1 MKRLTV
7 LLSVLILTFLLSV
20 SACSE
25 NTSSPDTF
33 SIDLQEGNTFPV
45 FTLETL
51 NGKKI
56 LSSKAFDKNKKTLIV
71 IAAEWCPDCHE
82 ELPVLEKF
90 YRKNKNK
97 YNFAVIFIEKRS
109 SEEKVKEYVSKEK
122 FTFPVYYD
130 YNSVFAEGSRI
141 KFVPTNIFIDKS
153 GSITS
158 VIAETISNE
167 NDFINRLK

>member
-1 MKRLTV
+1 MKKFTV
-7 LLSVLILTFLLSV
+7 LLSVLILSFLLSV

-25 NTSSPDTF
+25 NTSLPDTF
-33 SIDLQEGNTFPV
+33 SVELQEGNTFPV

-56 LSSKAFDKNKKTLIV
+56 SSSKAFDKNKKTLIV
-71 IAAEWCPDCHE
+71 TAAEWCPDCHE

-97 YNFAVIFIEKRS
+97 YNFAVIFVERRS
-109 SEEKVKEYVSKEK
+109 SEEKVKEYLDREK

-130 YNSVFAEGSRI
+130 YNSVFAEGIRI
-141 KFVPTNIFIDKS
+141 KFVPTNIFIDKN
-153 GSITS
+153 GKITS
-158 VIAETISNE
+158 VAAETISDE
-167 NDFINRLK
+167 NDFANRLK